1 MKRLVISLALLAPL
15 ACGKEKKPTTSPGD
29 IATAGEGA
37 GTGDTSAMEEAPK
50 EPIEPDVP
58 QEPDPSE
65 VAAGAHQYLLGHYQ
79 EAIDLLSPV
88 FADLKE
94 RKQYRASGL
103 AGGWLALAHAQ
114 IVFESGQPPSKHALE
129 MADRTQ
135 DPEVKAVA
143 QLAHGAML
151 LGNEDYEAA
160 QAAFTNAANAA
171 PKTIAGA
178 LANILRAESL
188 IGSAFGSSASD
199 QVENPEDLVSAQEAY
214 AAAADVAQA
223 GKETHALMGR
233 VEEGLAAVSRYKGD
247 KPGICTHAAA
257 SYDHFT
263 KAGVSDFLVEGPR
276 GLAEKFGC
284 KLPK

>member
-15 ACGKEKKPTTSPGD
+15 ACDKDKKPSDVPDADT
-29 IATAGEGA
+29 
-37 GTGDTSAMEEAPK
+37 TGDVTVADTGGEDEPK

-58 QEPDPSE
+58 QEPDPAE
-65 VAAGAHQYLLGHYQ
+65 IAEGAHEYLLGHYQ
-79 EAIDLLSPV
+79 QAIDKLEPV
-88 FADLKE
+88 YNDLEE

-114 IVFESGQPPSKHALE
+114 IVFESGQEPSKHALE

-160 QAAFTNAANAA
+160 AAAFTNAANAA
-171 PKTIAGA
+171 PESLPGA

-188 IGSAFGSSASD
+188 IGSAFGTSASET
-199 QVENPEDLVSAQEAY
+199 VENPADLEEAKKAY
-214 AAAADVAQA
+214 AAAAKVANA
-223 GKETHALMGR
+223 GKETDALMGR
-233 VEEGLAAVSRYKGD
+233 VEEGLAAVSRYQGD
-247 KPGICTHAAA
+247 KPAVCSHAAA
-257 SYDHFT
+257 SIEHFQ
-263 KAGVSDFLVEGPR
+263 KAGVSEFLVDGPR
-276 GLAEKFGC
+276 GLADKFGC
-284 KLPK
+284 KL

>member
-15 ACGKEKKPTTSPGD
+15 ACDKNKTPTDPPN
-29 IATAGEGA
+29 
-37 GTGDTSAMEEAPK
+37 GDTPATDTGGEVGDTEEPK

-58 QEPDPSE
+58 QEPDPAE
-65 VAAGAHQYLLGHYQ
+65 IAEGAHQYLLGHYQ
-79 EAIDLLSPV
+79 EAIDMLAPV
-88 FADLKE
+88 YADLKE

-114 IVFESGQPPSKHALE
+114 IVFESGQEPSKHALE

-151 LGNEDYEAA
+151 MGNEDYEAA
-160 QAAFTNAANAA
+160 SAAFTNAASAA
-171 PKTIAGA
+171 PETVAGA

-199 QVENPEDLVSAQEAY
+199 KVENPEDLEEAKKAY
-214 AAAADVAQA
+214 ASASKVAQA
-223 GKETHALMGR
+223 GKETDALMGR
-233 VEEGLAAVSRYKGD
+233 VEEGLAAVSRYQGD
-247 KPGICTHAAA
+247 RPAICTHAVA
-257 SYDHFT
+257 SYEHFT

-276 GLAEKFGC
+276 GLADKFDC